1 MSAFALIVIVPIGIV
16 ISAAGLKVSEI
27 TVLIKKLNRIN
38 SLEKDKKA

>member
-16 ISAAGLKVSEI
+16 ILAGLKVSEI